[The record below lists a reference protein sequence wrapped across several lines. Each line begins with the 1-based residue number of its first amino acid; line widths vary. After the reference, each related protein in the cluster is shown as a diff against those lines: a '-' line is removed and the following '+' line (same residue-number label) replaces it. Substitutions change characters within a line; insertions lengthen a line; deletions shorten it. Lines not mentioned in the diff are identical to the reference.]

1 MSELQIEGFLDKYS
15 PPIAAQARACRSR
28 MQTIIGRGYELIY
41 DNYNAL
47 VFGFAT
53 FEKTSSAVISI
64 AIYPRWVTLFFLHG
78 TDLDDPRGLLE
89 GTGKQVRSIRLKS
102 PEDLDRPDVREFIDA
117 AMADS
122 FASAPALTTIV
133 KSVSAKQRPRI

>member
-1 MSELQIEGFLDKYS
+1 MSEPQIDCFLRKYS
-15 PPIAAQARACRSR
+15 PAMAEYARHCRAKLKA
-28 MQTIIGRGYELIY
+28 IITNGYELVY

-47 VFGFAT
+47 VFGFAPS
-53 FEKTSSAVISI
+53 EKTSSAVISI

-102 PEDLDRPDVREFIDA
+102 PEDLDRPDVLEFIDA